1 MPRPRFYYDAASQD
15 PADGPP
21 RTPDPEEPDEDDDDG
36 EDGGDAFPAAAAAA
50 VSPRQLALLASM
62 VEETARALSP
72 PSSAGPATPPAPR
85 RDSVWVIDAAAPPP
99 TPGGAPA
106 DDALAELAEVAESA
120 ERGAAAGDSARP
132 DGREADAGSAS
143 ESGSESESESE
154 EDSGPD
160 RGPTPPSPVG
170 PDDDDDGED
179 DDDADGDG
187 GTGAGGAAPPRAPGP
202 GSSASDSEDSED
214 PDPSPPASPPP
225 AARRPP
231 SSAASAGRSERRRAR
246 AAVAGR
252 DATGRF
258 TAAPPRAV
266 PLDADEASGAFY
278 ARYRDGYAS
287 GEPWPGAEP
296 PPPGRVLYGG
306 LGDSRPGLWGAPEV
320 DEARRR
326 YEAAGAPAPVWAP
339 ELGDAARQYA
349 LITRLLFAPDREAMG
364 WLQNPRV
371 TAGDVELDRACFEA
385 SGARRNSSS
394 FITGTVARAVPHLGY
409 AMAAGRFGWG
419 LAHAAAAVAMS
430 RRYDR
435 AQKGF
440 LIASLRRAYAPLLAR
455 ENAAAAGAAAAAA
468 APEPDAAAAVP
479 AVPAGY
485 GAAGVIAAQR
495 RLAAALSDE
504 GPAGA
509 GGDGPAGAA
518 EEEDDDDDDAAAD
531 AAAECLTACRAVL
544 EALAEGYGGDLAAVP
559 GLAAARAVPPPR
571 GPAAA
576 PPRPRL
582 WLRELRRTR
591 DALVL
596 MRLRGDLR
604 VAGGAEA
611 AVAAVR
617 AVSLVAGAAAPLLA
631 RGPRQV
637 RSAGAAAA
645 DLLFQNQSLRPLLA
659 DADAG
664 AAARPPARKRKSS
677 SPARPPA
684 AAAACPPA
692 RKKSR
697 PGAAPP
703 PPGPPA
709 PRPRPRPAALT
720 ARPPA
725 GPDPRGG
732 WRRVPPGPSHTPA
745 PSAAALEAYCAPR
758 VVAELT
764 DHPLFP
770 EAWRAALAFDP
781 RALASLA
788 ARCGPPEPGSG
799 RAFGPPRASGPLR
812 RAAAWMRQVA
822 DPEDVRVLVLYAPLP
837 GEELGG
843 ASPAPPAWTDAR
855 GGLSF
860 LLAALGNRLCGPDT
874 AAWAGN
880 WTGPPDVSAL
890 GAQGVLL
897 LSTRDLAFAG
907 AVEYLGLLA
916 AAAGRRLVVVDAVP
930 PEEWPADGPAVARR
944 HVYLPCAV
952 LPAAQCDVRWPAARD
967 LRRAV
972 LASGRVFGPG
982 VFARVEAA
990 CARLYPDAPPPR
1002 LGRGA
1007 NVRYRARTRLGPDTP
1022 VPLPPREYRR
1032 AVLPALDGRA
1042 ADSPAREAAA
1052 AGAPDFRR
1060 GEAHSHRAC
1069 ARWGLAAPLR
1079 PVYLALDRDAARAGP
1094 DALPPALRAFCAR
1107 ALLEPDPDAAPLVL
1121 RADADADP
1129 AAAPRVRWAAGR
1141 GDTLL
1146 ADDDDAAAVE
1156 VAAAASPARGASPD
1170 WDWDWERGPGR
1181 PEDW

>member
-1 MPRPRFYYDAASQD
+1 MPRPRVYGDAASQD

-21 RTPDPEEPDEDDDDG
+21 RTPGPEEEAEEEDDG
-36 EDGGDAFPAAAAAA
+36 ARGAPAAA

-72 PSSAGPATPPAPR
+72 PSSSSSSSSFASPPPPPR
-85 RDSVWVIDAAAPPP
+85 RDSVWVVDAAPPPPP
-99 TPGGAPA
+99 TPGGGAA
-106 DDALAELAEVAESA
+106 DDDEEDEDGPAGRGDPRD
-120 ERGAAAGDSARP
+120 RGADSDSDSESDSGP
-132 DGREADAGSAS
+132 GSAS
-143 ESGSESESESE
+143 GSEPDDEAE
-154 EDSGPD
+154 EEGGRPGGPRGPRDDEAGAEDEEGGEGGGAEDGDPGAGAAWNSDSDSDSG
-160 RGPTPPSPVG
+160 
-170 PDDDDDGED
+170 
-179 DDDADGDG
+179 
-187 GTGAGGAAPPRAPGP
+187 APPPPPPPGP
-202 GSSASDSEDSED
+202 
-214 PDPSPPASPPP
+214 
-225 AARRPP
+225 AARDRRPP

-258 TAAPPRAV
+258 TAAPPRPV

-278 ARYRDGYAS
+278 ARYRDGYVG

-320 DEARRR
+320 EEARRR

-440 LIASLRRAYAPLLAR
+440 LVASLRRAYAPLLAR
-455 ENAAAAGAAAAAA
+455 ENAAAAGAAAPPA
-468 APEPDAAAAVP
+468 PDAADGAGAAGP
-479 AVPAGY
+479 AAPAGY

-495 RLAAALSDE
+495 RLAAALSAD
-504 GPAGA
+504 
-509 GGDGPAGAA
+509 GAA
-518 EEEDDDDDDAAAD
+518 EDRGDDGGEDRGDGAAEDDGDDAD
-531 AAAECLTACRAVL
+531 AAAECLAACRAVL

-571 GPAAA
+571 GPGAP

-582 WLRELRRTR
+582 WLRELRRVR

-604 VAGGAEA
+604 VPGGAEA

-617 AVSLVAGAAAPLLA
+617 AVGLVAGAAAPLL
-631 RGPRQV
+631 PRPPRRV
-637 RSAGAAAA
+637 RSAAAAAA
-645 DLLFQNQSLRPLLA
+645 DLLFQNQSLRPLLGGA
-659 DADAG
+659 EDPG
-664 AAARPPARKRKSS
+664 AARAPGRKRKSS
-677 SPARPPA
+677 SPPRPAAA

-697 PGAAPP
+697 PAAARPP
-703 PPGPPA
+703 PPARPGPAPSPA
-709 PRPRPRPAALT
+709 PRRPAALT

-745 PSAAALEAYCAPR
+745 PAAAALDAYCAPR

-770 EAWRAALAFDP
+770 EAWRAALTFDP

-799 RAFGPPRASGPLR
+799 RLFGAPRASGPLR

-843 ASPAPPAWTDAR
+843 VSPAPPAWTAAR

-907 AVEYLGLLA
+907 AVEFLGLLA

-930 PEEWPADGPAVARR
+930 PEEWPADGPALARR

-1007 NVRYRARTRLGPDTP
+1007 NVRYRVRTRLGPDTP

-1094 DALPPALRAFCAR
+1094 EALPPALRAFCAR
-1107 ALLEPDPDAAPLVL
+1107 ALLEPDPAAAPLVL

-1156 VAAAASPARGASPD
+1156 VAAAASPARGATPD
-1170 WDWDWERGPGR
+1170 WDWDWERGPGAPS
-1181 PEDW
+1181 PEDWQ

>member
-1 MPRPRFYYDAASQD
+1 MPRPRFYHDAASQD

-21 RTPDPEEPDEDDDDG
+21 RTPDPEEPVDE
-36 EDGGDAFPAAAAAA
+36 EDGGDAFGGAA

-72 PSSAGPATPPAPR
+72 PAPR

-99 TPGGAPA
+99 TPGGGAPA
-106 DDALAELAEVAESA
+106 DDDLAELAEAAESA
-120 ERGAAAGDSARP
+120 ERGAAADSAARP
-132 DGREADAGSAS
+132 RRDSDAGPAS
-143 ESGSESESESE
+143 ESDPGSGS

-160 RGPTPPSPVG
+160 LGPTPPSPVG
-170 PDDDDDGED
+170 PDDDGEDEDGED
-179 DDDADGDG
+179 DEDDEN
-187 GTGAGGAAPPRAPGP
+187 GAEGGAAPPAPPRAPDSESG
-202 GSSASDSEDSED
+202 SDSEDSD
-214 PDPSPPASPPP
+214 PDPSPPASPP

-455 ENAAAAGAAAAAA
+455 ENAAAAGAAAA
-468 APEPDAAAAVP
+468 PEPDLAAAAAAAP

-495 RLAAALSDE
+495 RLAAALSD
-504 GPAGA
+504 
-509 GGDGPAGAA
+509 DGPADAGPGGD
-518 EEEDDDDDDAAAD
+518 EEDDGGTPGGGDDDDDAAD

-659 DADAG
+659 DADAAG
-664 AAARPPARKRKSS
+664 AARPPGRKRKSS

-684 AAAACPPA
+684 AACPPA

-697 PGAAPP
+697 AGAAPP
-703 PPGPPA
+703 PRPPA
-709 PRPRPRPAALT
+709 AGPRPRPAALT

-822 DPEDVRVLVLYAPLP
+822 DPDDVRVLVLYAPLP

-843 ASPAPPAWTDAR
+843 VSPAPPAWTDAR

-952 LPAAQCDVRWPAARD
+952 LPAAQCGVRWPAARD

-1007 NVRYRARTRLGPDTP
+1007 NVRYRVRTRLGPDTP

-1094 DALPPALRAFCAR
+1094 EALPPALRAFCAR
-1107 ALLEPDPDAAPLVL
+1107 ALLEPDPEAAPLVL
-1121 RADADADP
+1121 RADAGADT

-1141 GDTLL
+1141 ADTLL
-1146 ADDDDAAAVE
+1146 ADDDDAAAAE
-1156 VAAAASPARGASPD
+1156 VAAAASPARGATPD
-1170 WDWDWERGPGR
+1170 WDWDWERSPAR